1 MMYHLLYPLKS
12 MIPYFNVFRYI
23 TFRTIYALITGLL
36 ICFIFGKPVIA
47 ILRNK
52 QVGQPI
58 RDDGPSDHFV
68 KEGTPTMGGV
78 LIIGGT
84 VIPSLLWAR
93 LDIPYVW
100 IAIFATLVFGIIG
113 FLDDYRKVMRMN
125 SKGLSARV
133 KFLLQIGAAMTVAL
147 MIFAWAG
154 RDSRIMVPFFKK
166 FTPDIGWLYLL
177 FAVLVIV
184 GASNAVNLT
193 DGLDGLAI
201 GPSIICLA
209 TYMLFAY
216 ITGHVKIAEYLNINY
231 VPGVGELTVFCGAM
245 AGAGMGF
252 LWYNAHPAEIFMGD
266 TGALAIGA
274 AVATVAVIIKQEI
287 LLVIVGGVFV
297 VEALSVIVQVI
308 SYKATRKR
316 VFLMAPIHHH
326 FEKAKVHESK
336 IVVRFWLLAI
346 ILALIGISTLKLR

>member
-1 MMYHLLYPLKS
+1 
-12 MIPYFNVFRYI
+12 
-23 TFRTIYALITGLL
+23 
-36 ICFIFGKPVIA
+36 
-47 ILRNK
+47 
-52 QVGQPI
+52 
-58 RDDGPSDHFV
+58 
-68 KEGTPTMGGV
+68 
-78 LIIGGT
+78 
-84 VIPSLLWAR
+84 
-93 LDIPYVW
+93 
-100 IAIFATLVFGIIG
+100 
-113 FLDDYRKVMRMN
+113 
-125 SKGLSARV
+125 
-133 KFLLQIGAAMTVAL
+133 MTVAL
-147 MIFAWAG
+147 MIVAWAG